1 MTHRSVQLIR
11 EGEHLA
17 EVTVELEDVGEWGAA
32 MGHTEIAKFHR
43 VRRALR
49 AANIRGALQE
59 AKVFRLVPE
68 GGDEGLPLVSG
79 KIRRNRLSVRT
90 EKRG

>member
-1 MTHRSVQLIR
+1 MTHKSVQLIR

-17 EVTVELEDVGEWGAA
+17 EVSVELEDVGEWGAS
-32 MGHTEIAKFHR
+32 MGYAEIAKLDR

-49 AANIRGALQE
+49 SGNIRDALQE

-68 GGDEGLPLVSG
+68 SGGEVSALG
-79 KIRRNRLSVRT
+79 FGEDPQEPI
-90 EKRG
+90 

>member
-1 MTHRSVQLIR
+1 MMQKAVQLIR

-17 EVTVELEDVGEWGAA
+17 EVTVKLEEVGEWGAS
-32 MGHTEIAKFHR
+32 MGYADIAKLDR

-49 AANIRGALQE
+49 AGNIRGALQE

-68 GGDEGLPLVSG
+68 SGDEGTALGFGENPQEP
-79 KIRRNRLSVRT
+79 I
-90 EKRG
+90 KR

>member
-1 MTHRSVQLIR
+1 MQLIR

-32 MGHTEIAKFHR
+32 MGHAEIAKLHR

-68 GGDEGLPLVSG
+68 GGDEGPALGFGENPQEP
-79 KIRRNRLSVRT
+79 IER
-90 EKRG
+90 

>member
-17 EVTVELEDVGEWGAA
+17 EVAVELEEVGEWGPS
-32 MGHTEIAKFHR
+32 MGHAEFAKLDR

-49 AANIRGALQE
+49 AGKILGALQE
-59 AKVFRLVPE
+59 AKVFRLVP
-68 GGDEGLPLVSG
+68 GGGGEVPVLGFGENPQEP
-79 KIRRNRLSVRT
+79 IER
-90 EKRG
+90 